1 MSIPAHVAIVM
12 DGNGR
17 WAMRRGYPRVFGH
30 IRGAKRVKD
39 IVREADRLG
48 VKALTLFA
56 FSTENWTRPE
66 SEVQVLWKILKKYLL
81 REMAELHARNV
92 RMRVIGQIERLDRDV
107 REVVLNAVERL
118 SGNTGLQLTFAL
130 SYGSRA
136 EMVRA
141 ARLYAEDC
149 IRKNRSPSNLTEE
162 EFEKF
167 LWTSDLGELSD
178 VDLMIRTSGEHRVS
192 NFLLWQ
198 ASYAEYCFVEPCWPD
213 FSIEHFRA
221 ALGTYR
227 ARDRRFGG
235 VNLHEQTIR

>member
-1 MSIPAHVAIVM
+1 M